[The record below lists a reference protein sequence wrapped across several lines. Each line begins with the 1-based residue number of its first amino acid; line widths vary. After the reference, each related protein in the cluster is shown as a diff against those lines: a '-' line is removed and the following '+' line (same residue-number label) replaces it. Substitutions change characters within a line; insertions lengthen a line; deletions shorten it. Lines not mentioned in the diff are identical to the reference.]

1 MSATQTEPT
10 IFVVDDDQEMRR
22 SFKWL
27 IESVRLPVEVFE
39 CAEAFLQ
46 AFNPNRPGCLLLD
59 VRMPGM
65 GGLRLLDW
73 LRSQGAHLA
82 VIVFTGHG
90 DISMAVDALKGGAFH
105 FIEKPASCQQL
116 VHCIQDALALD
127 RDLRT
132 KASKQAAIE
141 ARLAQ
146 LTPREHEVL
155 ERVVEG
161 ESNKCIAM
169 ELGITER
176 TVEKHRES
184 IMEKMGTRS
193 LAKLIQMILF
203 SRRDG

>member
-1 MSATQTEPT
+1 VSATQTEPT
-10 IFVVDDDQEMRR
+10 VFVVDDDQEMRC

-27 IESVRLPVEVFE
+27 IESVGLPVEVFE

-46 AFNPNRPGCLLLD
+46 AFDPNRPGCLLLD
-59 VRMPGM
+59 IRMPGM
-65 GGLRLLDW
+65 GGLRLLEW
-73 LRSQGAHLA
+73 LRSQRAYLP

-90 DISMAVDALKGGAFH
+90 DVSMAVDALKGGAFH

-116 VHCIQDALALD
+116 LHCIQDALALD

-132 KASKQAAIE
+132 RASKQAAIE

-146 LTPREHEVL
+146 LTPRERGVL
-155 ERVVEG
+155 ERVIEG
-161 ESNKCIAM
+161 EPNKRIAM

-176 TVEKHRES
+176 TVEKHREN

-193 LAKLIQMILF
+193 LAKLMQMILLC
-203 SRRDG
+203 RRDR

>member
-1 MSATQTEPT
+1 VSATQTEPT
-10 IFVVDDDQEMRR
+10 VFVVDDDQEMRR

-46 AFNPNRPGCLLLD
+46 AFNPSRPGCLLLD

-73 LRSQGAHLA
+73 LRSQGAYLP

-90 DISMAVDALKGGAFH
+90 DVSMAVEALKGGAFH

-146 LTPREHEVL
+146 LTPRERGVL

-161 ESNKCIAM
+161 EPNKCIAM

-193 LAKLIQMILF
+193 LAKLMQMILF